1 MTTAT
6 EPALILDSSVLVNF
20 LRVDR
25 VELLARLPLPLFVT
39 NHVRDE
45 VTADYPEQ
53 LERLVRA
60 LESMALREI
69 VVDEPA
75 EVAEFLALSCEGI
88 GSGECSA
95 IAVAGMRGWP
105 LALEDKRAGRVALAR
120 FPSLQVLKTQD
131 LVVQLLR
138 EGALSID
145 EADALLED
153 WRTNHR
159 FRLKIA
165 SFSELLPDR

>member
-1 MTTAT
+1 MTATT
-6 EPALILDSSVLVNF
+6 EPALLLDSSVLVNF

-25 VELLARLPLPLFVT
+25 MDLLLLLRTPLFVT
-39 NHVRDE
+39 NHVRE
-45 VTADYPEQ
+45 EITADYPEQ

-60 LESMALREI
+60 LQVGSLQEVI
-69 VVDEPA
+69 VDDSH
-75 EVAEFLALSCEGI
+75 EVASFVELSQQGI

-95 IAVAGMRGWP
+95 IAVAGTRGWP
-105 LALEDKRAGRVALAR
+105 LALEDRKAARVALSR
-120 FPSLQVLKTQD
+120 FPAIQILKTQD
-131 LVVQLLR
+131 LMVRLLR
-138 EGALSID
+138 DGALSIL

-165 SFSELLPDR
+165 SFKDLLPDF